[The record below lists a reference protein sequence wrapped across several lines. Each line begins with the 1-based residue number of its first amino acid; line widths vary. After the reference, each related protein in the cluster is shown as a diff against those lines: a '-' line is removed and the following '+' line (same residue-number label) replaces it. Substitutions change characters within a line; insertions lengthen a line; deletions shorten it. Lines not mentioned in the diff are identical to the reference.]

1 MNIPQDP
8 VMLMSWV
15 NTKLRDEYPN
25 FEALCDDLQL
35 DRRTIEEKLS
45 AAGFEYMPVVNQ
57 FR

>member
-1 MNIPQDP
+1 MKIPQDP

-15 NTKLRDEYPN
+15 NTKLRDEYPA

-35 DRRTIEEKLS
+35 DRQAIEEKLS
-45 AAGFEYMPVVNQ
+45 AAGFDYMPAVNQ

>member
-45 AAGFEYMPVVNQ
+45 DAGFEYMPVVNQ